1 MKIVK
6 TFLTREKLEKIRE
19 IDCTF
24 YKDVKD
30 IEWYVKRYNRF
41 HYAYM
46 LVEGDR
52 EVGYIMSVPIRKQLY
67 DAIRSGVLIGDYDVN
82 PNMYLTESYYNYIVS
97 CVILEEYR
105 NKGYGKALMETL
117 FETGRGLYICITISN
132 NGYKL
137 ASLYMNE
144 ILKIDNFTYLF
155 EKEVD

>member
-97 CVILEEYR
+97 CLE
-105 NKGYGKALMETL
+105 
-117 FETGRGLYICITISN
+117 CW
-132 NGYKL
+132 
-137 ASLYMNE
+137 
-144 ILKIDNFTYLF
+144 
-155 EKEVD
+155 